1 MWEEGQGV
9 EENRSEITEGNDYSP
24 KGKNEGR

>member
-9 EENRSEITEGNDYSP
+9 EENREITEGKGHGL